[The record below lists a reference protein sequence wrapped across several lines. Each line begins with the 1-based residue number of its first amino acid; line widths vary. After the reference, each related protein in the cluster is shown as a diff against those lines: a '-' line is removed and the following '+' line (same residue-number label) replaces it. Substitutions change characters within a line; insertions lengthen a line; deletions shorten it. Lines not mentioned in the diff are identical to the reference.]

1 MAIASISEKIKDP
14 RSKKRNLVMF
24 LGLIL
29 LVAVLF
35 ISVII
40 GTANTSF
47 SDLYNVFVGVQNT
60 ESYRILYHIRIP
72 RVLTAMFAGIN
83 LVYITRCIEK
93 SIGRSRYYWGISRG
107 CSCCY
112 GSHDYF
118 T

>member
-1 MAIASISEKIKDP
+1 MRYGNGYYSISEKIKDP

-35 ISVII
+35 ISMII

-60 ESYRILYHIRIP
+60 ESYRILYHIHIL
-72 RVLTAMFAGIN
+72 VLTAMFAGIN
-83 LVYITRCIEK
+83 LAIAGCILQVY
-93 SIGRSRYYWGISRG
+93 
-107 CSCCY
+107 
-112 GSHDYF
+112 
-118 T
+118 

>member
-1 MAIASISEKIKDP
+1 MAIASISEKIRDP

-35 ISVII
+35 ISMII

-72 RVLTAMFAGIN
+72 RVLTAMFACIN
-83 LVYITRCIEK
+83 
-93 SIGRSRYYWGISRG
+93 
-107 CSCCY
+107 
-112 GSHDYF
+112 
-118 T
+118 

>member
-35 ISVII
+35 ISMII

-47 SDLYNVFVGVQNT
+47 SDLYNVFIGVQNT

-83 LVYITRCIEK
+83 LAIAGC
-93 SIGRSRYYWGISRG
+93 IGRSRYYWCISRG
-107 CSCCY
+107 WSCCY
-112 GSHDYF
+112 GSHDCF

>member
-1 MAIASISEKIKDP
+1 MAIASISEKIRDP

-35 ISVII
+35 ISMII

-60 ESYRILYHIRIP
+60 EVIE
-72 RVLTAMFAGIN
+72 F
-83 LVYITRCIEK
+83 YITSAFLECLQQ
-93 SIGRSRYYWGISRG
+93 
-107 CSCCY
+107 CLLV
-112 GSHDYF
+112 
-118 T
+118 

>member
-1 MAIASISEKIKDP
+1 
-14 RSKKRNLVMF
+14 MF

-35 ISVII
+35 ISMII

-47 SDLYNVFVGVQNT
+47 SDLYNVFIGVQNT

-83 LVYITRCIEK
+83 LAIAGCILQGVLK
-93 SIGRSRYYWGISRG
+93 IHWQIQVLLGYQQGLVLLLW
-107 CSCCY
+107 
-112 GSHDYF
+112 
-118 T
+118 